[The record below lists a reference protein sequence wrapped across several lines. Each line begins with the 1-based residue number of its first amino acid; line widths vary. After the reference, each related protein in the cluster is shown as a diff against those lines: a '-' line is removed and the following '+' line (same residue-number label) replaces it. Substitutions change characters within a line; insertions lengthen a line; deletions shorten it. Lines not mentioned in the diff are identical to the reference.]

1 MTYFYDGGK
10 QGFLTALA
18 LSFRDKDA
26 VLTAGNAQ
34 LSLGQQTVFV
44 SGDPARAPPPSRNGC
59 SLSTNIA

>member
-34 LSLGQQTVFV
+34 L
-44 SGDPARAPPPSRNGC
+44 
-59 SLSTNIA
+59 